1 MASSDD
7 VGLSQSGIKCRRC
20 GGSSL
25 SSWDLFLPITRR
37 GSFFQDS
44 FFSNIHHDF
53 DAAIREVLGR
63 WNEPDLKVT
72 DSRDDVSRRYR
83 RLRSQ
88 NMNEESQAVTV
99 TSDNTGHKV
108 RGKKQKARVKVKS
121 QEAGRKSQEVRV
133 TSQEVDGKGQV
144 VGVKV
149 KSQESRIKSRDQESR
164 VKNQESRSKVK
175 SQESRVEIKSQE
187 SRIKSRDQDQ
197 ESRIKSQESR
207 VESQESR
214 IKSQEPRAESQGGD
228 IAAQGQGSQKRKEG
242 T

>member
-1 MASSDD
+1 MAKGEVLFLPALSHPRYIQRYKSVGPIESLQYCKHTSAASAPPQVLSPMASSDD

-108 RGKKQKARVKVKS
+108 S
-121 QEAGRKSQEVRV
+121 Y
-133 TSQEVDGKGQV
+133 
-144 VGVKV
+144 
-149 KSQESRIKSRDQESR
+149 IP
-164 VKNQESRSKVK
+164 NNY
-175 SQESRVEIKSQE
+175 
-187 SRIKSRDQDQ
+187 
-197 ESRIKSQESR
+197 
-207 VESQESR
+207 
-214 IKSQEPRAESQGGD
+214 
-228 IAAQGQGSQKRKEG
+228 
-242 T
+242 